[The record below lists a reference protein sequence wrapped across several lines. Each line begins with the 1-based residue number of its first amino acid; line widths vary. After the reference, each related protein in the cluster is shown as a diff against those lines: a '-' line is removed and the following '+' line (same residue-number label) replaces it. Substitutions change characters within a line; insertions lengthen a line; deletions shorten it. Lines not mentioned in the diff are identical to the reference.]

1 MDNPKILDLPTT
13 GSELFADCESFLAD
27 LSLEDESMIAGG
39 GGKYGKSS
47 KSKSSKSKSSK
58 SKSKSSSRKH
68 YGYKY

>member
-1 MDNPKILDLPTT
+1 MDNPKILDLPAT

-39 GGKYGKSS
+39 GGKVGHKGS
-47 KSKSSKSKSSK
+47 KSKTTKSPTT
-58 SKSKSSSRKH
+58 KSKSSSRKH